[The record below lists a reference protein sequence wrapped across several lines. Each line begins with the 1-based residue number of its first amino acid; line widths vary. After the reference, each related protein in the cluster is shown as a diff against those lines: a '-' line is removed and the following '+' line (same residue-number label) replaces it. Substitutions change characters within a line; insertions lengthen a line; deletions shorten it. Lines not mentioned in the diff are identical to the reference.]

1 MEVQFERSGGFVG
14 IVQRCSVSLDSL
26 PEEEQSKLAELIS
39 NAHFFDQPSVMR
51 TQGGADQFQYKISI
65 NSGQQTHE
73 VQVDQGAVP
82 AELQPLIAWLQAVA
96 RKR

>member
-1 MEVQFERSGGFVG
+1 
-14 IVQRCSVSLDSL
+14 
-26 PEEEQSKLAELIS
+26 
-39 NAHFFDQPSVMR
+39 MR